1 MNKTQKI
8 GVGFLAFGFAVILLA
23 YIFTS
28 DRSFALAA
36 LIGLMAVA
44 FGGFQLLIAQPINPH
59 DNTTKT
65 RKSSRRS

>member
-28 DRSFALAA
+28 DRTFALAA

-44 FGGFQLLIAQPINPH
+44 FGGFQLLIAQPVSTEPVN
-59 DNTTKT
+59 KT
-65 RKSSRRS
+65 RKAARRR